1 MDQSEAAA
9 AARKIMYPRDE
20 WMLQSSLVPLVEWGC
35 GEVHDEFNKIANP
48 KLNRDTGGGGVGES
62 VVCRDNLVVS
72 K

>member
-1 MDQSEAAA
+1 MDVAVLLSAAG
-9 AARKIMYPRDE
+9 
-20 WMLQSSLVPLVEWGC
+20 EWGC

-48 KLNRDTGGGGVGES
+48 KLNRDTGGGGGGES